1 VIFAIEPVN
10 AGYCAGFQ
18 IYLRLIFQLHL
29 IFCDPEKILLTM
41 KKSILIGLLLA
52 GCCIAGRAQNNS
64 LGMNDPDAKKWL
76 DALSA
81 KIKSYKALQAS
92 FTLKA
97 EDAKGKLQGSKN
109 GIVYIKGSRY
119 HISITGQEIFSDG
132 KDVWTYDKSSNEV
145 TITKSDPSASSIS
158 PEKFFTDFYD
168 KDFLYK
174 LNGESKVGE
183 RTVEEVELTPLD
195 KKKTFFK
202 VLLHIDKVQHTMVS
216 IEWFDKSGDR
226 YTLDTRK
233 LNGNAP
239 ITDAQLAFNKT
250 NYPGVEVVDLRN

>member
-1 VIFAIEPVN
+1 MNWSNICKTSGDLPLFRYI
-10 AGYCAGFQ
+10 CA
-18 IYLRLIFQLHL
+18 LIFPYL
-29 IFCDPEKILLTM
+29 ILLTM

-52 GCCIAGRAQNNS
+52 GCCFTGRAQNNS
-64 LGMNDPDAKKWL
+64 LGTNDPDAKKWL

-81 KIKSYKALQAS
+81 KLRSFRALQAS
-92 FTLKA
+92 FTLKV
-97 EDAKGKLQGSKN
+97 EDPKGKLEGSKN
-109 GIVYIKGSRY
+109 GVVYIKGSRY
-119 HISITGQEIFSDG
+119 HVSITGQEIFSDG

-145 TITKSDPSASSIS
+145 TIAKADPSANTIG
-158 PEKFFTDFYD
+158 PETFLTDFYD

-174 LNGESKVGE
+174 LNGERKVGE

-195 KKKTFFK
+195 KTKTFFK
-202 VLLHIDKVQHTMVS
+202 VLLYIDKVQHTMAS
-216 IEWFDKSGDR
+216 IEWFDKGGNR

-239 ITDAQLAFNKT
+239 ITDSQLSFNKA